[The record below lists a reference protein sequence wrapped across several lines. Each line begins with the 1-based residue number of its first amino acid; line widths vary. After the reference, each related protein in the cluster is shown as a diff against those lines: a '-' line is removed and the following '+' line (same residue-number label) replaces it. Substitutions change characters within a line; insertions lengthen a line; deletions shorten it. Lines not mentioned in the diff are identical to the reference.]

1 MSTPAVSLVLET
13 FVCPPFAENTYL
25 VADPASG
32 DAVVIDPGGRVD
44 DILRTAA
51 LRGVRIG
58 QIWGTHSHIDH
69 VAGVAELRARTGA
82 RYLLHAAA
90 APMLAGL
97 PMQAGMFGLPPVEV
111 PVVDGWIGAGDA
123 LAVGGAAFTV
133 RDTPGHAPGHVT
145 FVGPTVVYEDRT
157 APIAFSGDVIF
168 HGSIGRTD
176 LPGGDYA
183 LLMRSI
189 EDEILALDDA
199 TILFS
204 GHGPATTV
212 GRERR
217 ANPFVL
223 DWMATHAAR

>member
-1 MSTPAVSLVLET
+1 MNVLLET
-13 FVCPPFAENTYL
+13 LVCPPFAENTYL
-25 VADPASG
+25 VADPAAG
-32 DAVVIDPGGRVD
+32 VAIVVDPGGRVD
-44 DILRTAA
+44 DILRTAE
-51 LRGVRIG
+51 LRGVRIVE
-58 QIWGTHSHIDH
+58 IWGTHSHIDH

-82 RYLLHAAA
+82 AYLLHGAAM
-90 APMLAGL
+90 PMLAGL
-97 PMQAGMFGLPPVEV
+97 PAQAQMFGLPPVEV
-111 PVVDGWIGAGDA
+111 PAVDRAIAAGDIV
-123 LAVGGAAFTV
+123 AVGAFAFTV

-183 LLMRSI
+183 RLMRSI
-189 EDEILALDDA
+189 EEELLTLDDA

-204 GHGPATTV
+204 GHGLATTV

-217 ANPFVL
+217 DNPYVL
-223 DWMATHAAR
+223 DWLATHAVR